1 MNDSRSLTDL
11 VIFLQNR
18 IISRLLRN
26 VKTTYKKTDTLM
38 LVSQNI
44 GCVIMIFFRNFLI
57 FGHLV
62 QEENAA
68 SNRGG
73 SRSMGK

>member
-11 VIFLQNR
+11 VLLLQLNNH

-26 VKTTYKKTDTLM
+26 FKTTYRKTDTLT

-44 GCVIMIFFRNFLI
+44 IMIFFRNFLI
-57 FGHLV
+57 SDHLV

>member
-44 GCVIMIFFRNFLI
+44 GCVIMIFFRIFLI
-57 FGHLV
+57 SDHLV

>member
-11 VIFLQNR
+11 VLLLQLNNH

-26 VKTTYKKTDTLM
+26 FKTTYRKTDTLT

-44 GCVIMIFFRNFLI
+44 IMIFFRNFLI